1 MTARS
6 PGLVGA
12 VVASLVQCRC
22 VAMTPGCRSSR
33 RSSSPS
39 RASWPAGRRP
49 PTTSR
54 TRSWPQRRF
63 ASCGAADPASG
74 TLYAFGGRGDDG
86 TTHHGD
92 LWALDLGDRR
102 QRPEWHRAAEAG
114 AVDVPPPVRSCAA
127 AWEPRRSGCWCSGDG
142 TAAPTTAVCARS
154 IRPPERGPT
163 CARSE
168 RAVPVRRR
176 GGPRSSSSIR
186 CVSAPCCSAAR
197 AARTPTSSG
206 RTTSSRRPGS
216 GSPPPARSPAV
227 AIRWSSTRA
236 ARWCGCSGAL
246 VRGPTSMTSGVSI

>member
-33 RSSSPS
+33 CSSSPS
-39 RASWPAGRRP
+39 RASRPAGRRR

-54 TRSWPQRRF
+54 TRRGRKGGSLRAVLPTPRAARCTPSV
-63 ASCGAADPASG
+63 AAATTAPPTTETCGHSTWATDGSVPSG
-74 TLYAFGGRGDDG
+74 TEPPRQVPS
-86 TTHHGD
+86 TRH
-92 LWALDLGDRR
+92 RR
-102 QRPEWHRAAEAG
+102 CVAAPLPG
-114 AVDVPPPVRSCAA
+114 S
-127 AWEPRRSGCWCSGDG
+127 PRRSGCWCSGDG